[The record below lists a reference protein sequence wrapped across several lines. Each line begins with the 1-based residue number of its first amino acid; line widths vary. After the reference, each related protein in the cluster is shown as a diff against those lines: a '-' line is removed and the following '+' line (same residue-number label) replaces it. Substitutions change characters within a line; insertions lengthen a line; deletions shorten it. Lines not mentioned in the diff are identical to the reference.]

1 MSAGRPDTAAKTPQ
15 ALTRALLHTANERAH
30 AAHSPRPDLHLAA
43 ALGGRVNSHGRG
55 VEHDLRCLEGKEQT
69 KIENPYLGKRVGH
82 RSLNRRWPRGTP
94 LRFCVDR
101 GRDMMPLER
110 HIKQGPLRFRQVDA
124 GGYEWQLADFSLS
137 TVALVATQS
146 RYADRFRVHALSATA
161 DRTVRSDSSLHDGAP
176 IWCGLVGET
185 PGESAC
191 GCPCA
196 SCG

>member
-82 RSLNRRWPRGTP
+82 RSLNRRWEHPEVHGNTQTP
-94 LRFCVDR
+94 LRSAVT
-101 GRDMMPLER
+101 
-110 HIKQGPLRFRQVDA
+110 RQWIGA
-124 GGYEWQLADFSLS
+124 
-137 TVALVATQS
+137 AT
-146 RYADRFRVHALSATA
+146 
-161 DRTVRSDSSLHDGAP
+161 
-176 IWCGLVGET
+176 
-185 PGESAC
+185 
-191 GCPCA
+191 
-196 SCG
+196 